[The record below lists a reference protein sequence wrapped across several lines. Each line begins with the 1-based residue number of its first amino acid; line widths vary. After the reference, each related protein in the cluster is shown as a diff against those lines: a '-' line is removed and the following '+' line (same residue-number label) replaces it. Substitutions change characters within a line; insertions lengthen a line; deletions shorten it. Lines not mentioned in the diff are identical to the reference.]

1 MTVLSMKWC
10 PETDGAVE
18 MKTYN
23 EIEQR
28 SPGAARLLRRVQEE
42 IHRIVPGAEIIL
54 YGSRARGDAGPLSD
68 WDLLVLVDR
77 QLEAGSIRALRNQI
91 YDVELETDTVL
102 SAVIRTRQE
111 WESSRY
117 AVLPF
122 KQKVEAEGIRL

>member
-1 MTVLSMKWC
+1 
-10 PETDGAVE
+10 
-18 MKTYN
+18 
-23 EIEQR
+23 
-28 SPGAARLLRRVQEE
+28 
-42 IHRIVPGAEIIL
+42 VPGAEIIL